1 MNNLKTIF
9 LSTILMLALF
19 CVSGCKSNDAN
30 KIQIPFPSEILAKA
44 PIDGTE
50 GKYALP
56 YTSDGVLTEWV
67 EIAIDANIGEDLGGL
82 VGSLI
87 GRQLVIAVPFI
98 GSTIGKNVGE
108 EVGKTAAINA
118 IGGIEVLKE
127 SSDLSFD
134 SLEDMSRYLYKN
146 HSSHPYYLPAIKAT
160 MVFYPE
166 LKGIYNEAIINAPR
180 W

>member
-1 MNNLKTIF
+1 MNKFF
-9 LSTILMLALF
+9 LQCFLITLLICITS
-19 CVSGCKSNDAN
+19 CKSNDAN
-30 KIQIPFPSEILAKA
+30 TILIPFPSEILAKA
-44 PIDGTE
+44 PIEGTD
-50 GKYALP
+50 GKYVLP

-82 VGSLI
+82 VGSLL
-87 GRQLVIAVPFI
+87 GRQLVGNVPFI
-98 GSTIGKNVGE
+98 GSTLGQNVGE
-108 EVGKTAAINA
+108 NIGRATAINA

-146 HSSHPYYLPAIKAT
+146 HFSHPYYLPAIKAT